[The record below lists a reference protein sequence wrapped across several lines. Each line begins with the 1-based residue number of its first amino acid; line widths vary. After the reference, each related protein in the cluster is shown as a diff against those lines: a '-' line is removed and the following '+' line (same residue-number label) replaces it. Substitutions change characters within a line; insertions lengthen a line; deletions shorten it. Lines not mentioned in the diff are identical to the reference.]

1 MGGSSPDEGYSAL
14 QSADSGF
21 IIAGASS
28 SVDGDVTGNH
38 GAADFWLVKLDTGG
52 VIKWEKSFGG
62 SRTEEV
68 PSVQQTADGGYILA
82 GSSFSNDG
90 DVSGHHGLT
99 SKRDC
104 WVVKTDSARNI
115 QWQNSFG
122 GSNDD
127 FALTLKS
134 TSDGGCLVAGNSY
147 SNDGDVSGHHG
158 ALTTADVWVF
168 KLDSGGILQWQKS
181 YGGTADDKA
190 NWISLCND
198 GGFIVAGY
206 TSSVD
211 GDVTATNGVQDY
223 WLIKADNLGN
233 IQWQRTMGGS
243 IDDESMA
250 VEQTTDGGF
259 ITCGFSNS
267 NNFDVSGNHGDYD
280 FWVVKL
286 SAANEIAETTN
297 DNFYFTL
304 FPNPFHTSTTL
315 YLNKD
320 FSKAELKI
328 YNLLGELVKRQM
340 ITGKSTLINRDGMG
354 EGIYFVLVNDGER
367 EWTGKIVVQ

>member
-1 MGGSSPDEGYSAL
+1 
-14 QSADSGF
+14 
-21 IIAGASS
+21 
-28 SVDGDVTGNH
+28 
-38 GAADFWLVKLDTGG
+38 
-52 VIKWEKSFGG
+52 
-62 SRTEEV
+62 
-68 PSVQQTADGGYILA
+68 
-82 GSSFSNDG
+82 
-90 DVSGHHGLT
+90 
-99 SKRDC
+99 
-104 WVVKTDSARNI
+104 
-115 QWQNSFG
+115 
-122 GSNDD
+122 
-127 FALTLKS
+127 
-134 TSDGGCLVAGNSY
+134 
-147 SNDGDVSGHHG
+147 
-158 ALTTADVWVF
+158 
-168 KLDSGGILQWQKS
+168 
-181 YGGTADDKA
+181 
-190 NWISLCND
+190 
-198 GGFIVAGY
+198 
-206 TSSVD
+206 
-211 GDVTATNGVQDY
+211 
-223 WLIKADNLGN
+223 
-233 IQWQRTMGGS
+233 MGGS